1 MVRTLLIR
9 GMLVG
14 MVGAALAF
22 AFASVFGEPAIDAA
36 IAFEYRHAAPGM
48 DDPELVSRSV
58 QSTLGLAVAVV
69 IYGSALGGIFALAF
83 AFAHGR
89 LGALSARATS
99 VLVATGT
106 FAAIYL
112 VPFVKYPAN
121 PPAVGEPD
129 TIARR
134 SALYLL
140 MVLVSVLSVVAAVLL
155 GRMAVARL
163 GTWNAVLVGAGAF
176 VLCVAVAGAV
186 LPGVDEVPGDFP
198 ATALWRFRLASVGT
212 QLVLW
217 TTVGLVFGAL
227 TERRAR
233 RRAAVAQTAAAG

>member
-1 MVRTLLIR
+1 MASSIPIPTPAPVAIPMRQLLPWTVF
-9 GMLVG
+9 GVLLAALLVYF
-14 MVGAALAF
+14 VGA
-22 AFASVFGEPAIDAA
+22 E
-36 IAFEYRHAAPGM
+36 
-48 DDPELVSRSV
+48 
-58 QSTLGLAVAVV
+58 
-69 IYGSALGGIFALAF
+69 GGIFALAF